1 MSELNFTHSNGNK
14 VKLTTPDTLAANKTF
29 KLPGAD
35 GSSGQVLKTN
45 GSGALSFTS
54 VNTNTGGLQVLE
66 EFGSPCD
73 GSSFTTS
80 NGTVTFQNVT
90 GGQNNTFS
98 SYTDV
103 TGSSISYQPPS
114 GTVQVHYY
122 FSYYIG
128 YLDNANGYGLS
139 HYQNV
144 IDGNVVSK
152 SKHTYRAND
161 YQGMQHIHWIYNIG
175 GSADNSVGRVANWNS
190 AKIMKVQM
198 REDSTSYNITLHAN
212 NYMDGG
218 SGTDIVVPTL
228 YIKAIGVP
236 S

>member
-1 MSELNFTHSNGNK
+1 MCIRDS
-14 VKLTTPDTLAANKTF
+14 
-29 KLPGAD
+29 
-35 GSSGQVLKTN
+35 
-45 GSGALSFTS
+45 
-54 VNTNTGGLQVLE
+54 
-66 EFGSPCD
+66 
-73 GSSFTTS
+73 
-80 NGTVTFQNVT
+80 
-90 GGQNNTFS
+90 
-98 SYTDV
+98 
-103 TGSSISYQPPS
+103 
-114 GTVQVHYY
+114 HYY
-122 FSYYIG
+122 FSYYVG
-128 YLDNANGYGLS
+128 YLDNPNGYGLS

-198 REDSTSYNITLHAN
+198 REYSTSYNITLHAN

>member
-1 MSELNFTHSNGNK
+1 VSNIKLVHSGGNS
-14 VKLTTPDTLAANKTF
+14 VTIAAPDSNPAANRTL
-29 KLPGAD
+29 KLPSNAD
-35 GSSGQVLKTN
+35 GNILTSTSG
-45 GSGALSFTS
+45 SP
-54 VNTNTGGLQVLE
+54 LQVLE

-90 GGQNNTFS
+90 SGQNNTSS
-98 SYTDV
+98 SYIDM

-122 FSYYIG
+122 FSYVVG
-128 YLDNANGYGLS
+128 YLDNPNGYQLG

-144 IDGNVVSK
+144 IDGNVVTK
-152 SKHTYRAND
+152 SKHTYRADD
-161 YQGMQHIHWIYNIG
+161 YQGMQHIHWIFNIG
-175 GSADNSVGRVANWNS
+175 GSTDYTVGRVANWNS
-190 AKIMKVQM
+190 AKTLKVQM
-198 REDSTSYNITLHAN
+198 REYSGSYNLKVHEN

-218 SGTDIVVPTL
+218 GPGSYLTLPTL
-228 YIKAIGVP
+228 YIKSIGVP

>member
-1 MSELNFTHSNGNK
+1 MSNIKLVHSGGNS
-14 VKLTTPDTLAANKTF
+14 VSLTTPDSNPAANRTF

-114 GTVQVHYY
+114 GTVQVHYF

-128 YLDNANGYGLS
+128 YLDNSNGYGLS

-152 SKHTYRAND
+152 SKHTFWASFRGARSL
-161 YQGMQHIHWIYNIG
+161 IYI
-175 GSADNSVGRVANWNS
+175 VAWSLIRNLHKSRGAWNW
-190 AKIMKVQM
+190 KW
-198 REDSTSYNITLHAN
+198 T
-212 NYMDGG
+212 
-218 SGTDIVVPTL
+218 P
-228 YIKAIGVP
+228 
-236 S
+236 

>member
-14 VKLTTPDTLAANKTF
+14 VKLTTPDTLAANRTL
-29 KLPGAD
+29 KLPNTVDGNILTSTS
-35 GSSGQVLKTN
+35 GSSLR
-45 GSGALSFTS
+45 
-54 VNTNTGGLQVLE
+54 VLE

-128 YLDNANGYGLS
+128 YLDNPNGYGLS

-175 GSADNSVGRVANWNS
+175 GSADN
-190 AKIMKVQM
+190 
-198 REDSTSYNITLHAN
+198 
-212 NYMDGG
+212 
-218 SGTDIVVPTL
+218 
-228 YIKAIGVP
+228 
-236 S
+236 